1 MPARTHE
8 KQLHP
13 PEEAQV
19 QRRDESVSLQ
29 CPLRQHEAI
38 GTFPPNDRAQ
48 SSKDEQWQS
57 RGECIDEQ
65 TLNSCNC
72 CNIRICKQDSRSECY
87 SYIVSMNCQLVKV
100 VTVMV
105 VVVAALGPASINLID
120 S

>member
-1 MPARTHE
+1 MLARTHE

-57 RGECIDEQ
+57 
-65 TLNSCNC
+65 
-72 CNIRICKQDSRSECY
+72 
-87 SYIVSMNCQLVKV
+87 
-100 VTVMV
+100 
-105 VVVAALGPASINLID
+105 
-120 S
+120 